1 MPVVYV
7 INVRHDENNV
17 FSILKPSTVVR
28 PLTAPR
34 SCIFQHPNSNF
45 WSNIRA
51 GFLQETWRKTRST
64 ARPANKVPPKP
75 SRMPYR
81 SGRATSRGPFW
92 YWGTGARS
100 TIRSRSRQDKSL
112 ANTHTHTGQTGQTH
126 LPSQRTAGALLS
138 SFNLNE
144 TPRRI
149 KRKKKENGQVIIT
162 FLNFEASW
170 EILLMQWECWC
181 WGVMSW
187 KHAHGHQI

>member
-1 MPVVYV
+1 MLALVLAFQKIQACLKNEEIKEDKTIHLMPVVYV

-92 YWGTGARS
+92 Y
-100 TIRSRSRQDKSL
+100 
-112 ANTHTHTGQTGQTH
+112 
-126 LPSQRTAGALLS
+126 
-138 SFNLNE
+138 
-144 TPRRI
+144 
-149 KRKKKENGQVIIT
+149 
-162 FLNFEASW
+162 
-170 EILLMQWECWC
+170 
-181 WGVMSW
+181 
-187 KHAHGHQI
+187 